1 MRHRRRG
8 RVLGRSSSHRKAM
21 LSNLAAS
28 LFLTERDPDYYE
40 GLLQS
45 DGKTP
50 VQPPKFR
57 GRVVTTLHKAKE
69 VRPLVE
75 KCITIAKKALP
86 HQDAAAAFETNEER
100 NSDGW
105 RKWRKSEEWQN
116 WNAALA
122 PAVNARRRVFA
133 ILRDKEAVEILFEDI
148 APRFVERPGGY
159 TRIMRLATPR
169 LGDAGQQAILEL
181 VGQHDRVKQVSQKPS
196 FETED
201 DDTST
206 QPVSSAVSDAPETE
220 EEKTADEEE

>member
-1 MRHRRRG
+1 M
-8 RVLGRSSSHRKAM
+8 
-21 LSNLAAS
+21 
-28 LFLTERDPDYYE
+28 
-40 GLLQS
+40 
-45 DGKTP
+45 
-50 VQPPKFR
+50 
-57 GRVVTTLHKAKE
+57 
-69 VRPLVE
+69 
-75 KCITIAKKALP
+75 
-86 HQDAAAAFETNEER
+86 
-100 NSDGW
+100 

-169 LGDAGQQAILEL
+169 LGDAGQRAILEL

-196 FETED
+196 FETEE
-201 DDTST
+201 DDTSA

-220 EEKTADEEE
+220 GEMTADEEE